1 MGMFDDIS
9 VAESLPYSDEMIALG
24 LNTNDRSFQTKDLDC
39 VMAKYYIQSRKLFIE
54 KYKKENYIEGD
65 KKSKNIFDRIGYM
78 DRQEPYL
85 EEVFHHGEIYF
96 YDFIQDVDGKYDC
109 WVEFKA
115 VFTKGEL
122 DTIELFKFSK
132 EDNTERKEREREWA
146 ENIKKENSMWYNKF
160 IFHTR
165 GYVRVSRFIGR
176 LFYKLGSAMHKISYK
191 L

>member
-9 VAESLPYSDEMIALG
+9 VAEPLPYSDEMVALG
-24 LNTNDRSFQTKDLDC
+24 LNTNNRSFQTKDLDC
-39 VMAKYYIQSRKLFIE
+39 AMAKYYIQSRKLFIE
-54 KYKKENYIEGD
+54 KYKKETYIEGN
-65 KKSKNIFDRIGYM
+65 KNSKSIFDRIGYM

-85 EEVFHHGEIYF
+85 EEIFYHGEIYF

-122 DTIELFKFSK
+122 NGIELFKFSK
-132 EDNTERKEREREWA
+132 EDNTERKEREKAWA
-146 ENIKKENSMWYNKF
+146 ENIQKENSKWYNRF
-160 IFHTR
+160 IFHT
-165 GYVRVSRFIGR
+165 YVYRRVSRFIGR
-176 LFYKLGSAMHKISYK
+176 AFYKLGNVMHKISYK